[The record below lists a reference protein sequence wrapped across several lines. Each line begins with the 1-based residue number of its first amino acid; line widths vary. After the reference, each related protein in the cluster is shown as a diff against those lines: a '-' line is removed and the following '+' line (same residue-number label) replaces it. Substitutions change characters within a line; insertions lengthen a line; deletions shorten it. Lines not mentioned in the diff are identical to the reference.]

1 MAIQKKKKSMDL
13 LVFIFIVAIMLTSY
27 SSYSRYTSS
36 VNTSANV
43 DVAAWNVEVNTED
56 VTNSTTLTENLTFN
70 ILGADTTKV
79 ASGKIAPA
87 SKGYFDV
94 SINTSGSEVAAQY
107 TVTVDM
113 SNVSTL
119 NGLTVI
125 GYALNDTS
133 NDLTA
138 ITPLT
143 VSNNEATISGTILLG
158 NNYNSTVNVRV
169 FLEWVDSGNSA
180 DNQAQT
186 AFASS
191 SNSSPV

>member
-56 VTNSTTLTENLTFN
+56 VTNSTTLTENLAFN
-70 ILGADTTKV
+70 ILGVDTTKV

-119 NGLTVI
+119 NGFK
-125 GYALNDTS
+125 
-133 NDLTA
+133 
-138 ITPLT
+138 
-143 VSNNEATISGTILLG
+143 
-158 NNYNSTVNVRV
+158 ST
-169 FLEWVDSGNSA
+169 LSP
-180 DNQAQT
+180 
-186 AFASS
+186 SS
-191 SNSSPV
+191 SSVR